1 MSNEVFPVNK
11 HLLPINV
18 NSMAQF
24 NIAIEVI
31 NKELNK
37 NISSKEFD
45 RDFHIAT
52 DQLFRLLENNEIDT
66 QLIAKTINKKL
77 DECLLS
83 KDDINIYFN
92 DYRYCNFCW
101 SVIYELEKKELNRR
115 LGLEEPDVLLPDRVC
130 NQLKIILSGQLSTY
144 GSNIE
149 QRRNDLINC
158 IQQSYSNLN
167 EKIEVIKFL
176 NELWGESLGR
186 KIDLDWIDKKN
197 THDCKWCYD
206 YMINS
211 NIITESFKPMEQD
224 YFWALA
230 AAIDIASDANDLE
243 LLIIKMKKAFSQRK
257 YREKNH
263 ELKTYSIGMNQS
275 TKKKLDELVKSKKMR
290 IHEVIEDLINN
301 EHMYHFKK

>member
-1 MSNEVFPVNK
+1 MNK

-24 NIAIEVI
+24 NIAIEII

-101 SVIYELEKKELNRR
+101 SVIYKLEKKELNRR

-243 LLIIKMKKAFSQRK
+243 LLMIKMKKAFSQRK

>member
-24 NIAIEVI
+24 NIAIEII

-52 DQLFRLLENNEIDT
+52 DQLFCFLENNGIDT

-167 EKIEVIKFL
+167 EKIEVIRFL
-176 NELWGESLGR
+176 NELWENSLGR

-197 THDCKWCYD
+197 IHDCKWCYE

>member
-24 NIAIEVI
+24 NIAIEII

-52 DQLFRLLENNEIDT
+52 DQLFCFLENNGIDT

-149 QRRNDLINC
+149 QRRNNLINC

-167 EKIEVIKFL
+167 EKIEVIRFL
-176 NELWGESLGR
+176 NELWENSLGR

-197 THDCKWCYD
+197 IHDCKWCYE

-230 AAIDIASDANDLE
+230 AAIDIASDANNLE

>member
-1 MSNEVFPVNK
+1 MNK

-24 NIAIEVI
+24 NIAIEII

-52 DQLFRLLENNEIDT
+52 DQLFCFLENNGIDT

-167 EKIEVIKFL
+167 EKIEVIRFL
-176 NELWGESLGR
+176 NELWENSLGR

-197 THDCKWCYD
+197 IHDCKWCYE